1 VPLRWRPGSK
11 TAAAPAVAGSS
22 ARAAGGPSS
31 ARGGGPPSSARGG
44 GPCARSPRGE
54 RALMPVRRR
63 PATAAAR
70 EGGGCARLRP
80 ARRCLVLG
88 PHVGGR
94 LLRPDPRG
102 SAGLGG
108 GGRSWPRAATAAH
121 PSTRAQ
127 PAGVASPRGGSM
139 PRGPAPA
146 VETRPKAPC
155 TSLGLARLLRS
166 TAVTAAATRP
176 LAAGYEPS
184 ARVRLWCSTT
194 CSGDPIYNPGTSHA
208 GSDA

>member
-1 VPLRWRPGSK
+1 MASV
-11 TAAAPAVAGSS
+11 PAVVGSS
-22 ARAAGGPSS
+22 ARMAAAPSS
-31 ARGGGPPSSARGG
+31 VRGGGPPSSARGS
-44 GPCARSPRGE
+44 GPCTRSPRGE
-54 RALMPVRRR
+54 CGLMPVRRQ
-63 PATAAAR
+63 PATAAAH
-70 EGGGCARLRP
+70 EGGGHARLRP

-94 LLRPDPRG
+94 LLRPDARC
-102 SAGLGG
+102 SSDLGG

-127 PAGVASPRGGSM
+127 PAGVESPCGVSM
-139 PRGPAPA
+139 PRGLVAA
-146 VETRPKAPC
+146 METRPKAPG

-166 TAVTAAATRP
+166 IAGTAAATRP
-176 LAAGYEPS
+176 MAAGYEPS

-194 CSGDPIYNPGTSHA
+194 CIGDPIYNPGTSHA